1 MLQQNDLDTKQLIT
15 DLTNLLTRGVDRIV
29 GNNIKKREMLERK
42 QQYVTETLT
51 QLLLK
56 LEEEESGFDDISAIT
71 SKTLENDNIEYNSNS
86 NSSFNEV
93 FLNNNDEAREQYLSN
108 YVTYKELEESLLKDD
123 TYAYSGKYLS
133 VHGPNTRYLHET
145 HESAWNDENRHV
157 ATFTGIIG
165 NDNHETR
172 YGKELLEKQIQSL
185 VKDGSKDGLKNELK
199 DELKDEQEVVKD
211 GLKHEQEVVKE
222 VSKDGLKDEQEVVKD
237 VLQIQTDLNDV
248 FEEEVD
254 DGEEEEEV
262 PIEEEEMIIEKVI
275 LNEEEKIVEEEE
287 EELFE
292 IQIGVTTYATD
303 NEINGTIYALVDD
316 GDVGDKVG
324 YFKDGKAFFQ

>member
-1 MLQQNDLDTKQLIT
+1 MNDNLIENHIKRILLDKDMLHQNDLDTKQLIT

-29 GNNIKKREMLERK
+29 GNNIKKREILERK

-56 LEEEESGFDDISAIT
+56 LGEEESGFDDISAIT
-71 SKTLENDNIEYNSNS
+71 SKTLENDNIEEYNSNS
-86 NSSFNEV
+86 NSSFNED
-93 FLNNNDEAREQYLSN
+93 FFNNNDEAREQYLSN

-123 TYAYSGKYLS
+123 TYVYSGKYLA

-185 VKDGSKDGLKNELK
+185 VNCLKEDAVEQ
-199 DELKDEQEVVKD
+199 DEVN
-211 GLKHEQEVVKE
+211 
-222 VSKDGLKDEQEVVKD
+222 D
-237 VLQIQTDLNDV
+237 VLQIQTNLNDD
-248 FEEEVD
+248 FEEEEKK
-254 DGEEEEEV
+254 EEEEKII
-262 PIEEEEMIIEKVI
+262 IEEEEPKEVL
-275 LNEEEKIVEEEE
+275 LNDVKEEELNDGE

-292 IQIGVTTYATD
+292 IQIDGKTYATD
-303 NEINGTIYALVDD
+303 NEINGVIYALVED

>member
-29 GNNIKKREMLERK
+29 GNKIKKREMLERK

-56 LEEEESGFDDISAIT
+56 LGEEEDNGFGLDDISAIT

-108 YVTYKELEESLLKDD
+108 YVTYKEVEESLLKDD
-123 TYAYSGKYLS
+123 TYAYSGKYLA

-185 VKDGSKDGLKNELK
+185 VKDCL
-199 DELKDEQEVVKD
+199 
-211 GLKHEQEVVKE
+211 
-222 VSKDGLKDEQEVVKD
+222 KDGLKDGQEVVKD
-237 VLQIQTDLNDV
+237 VLQIQTVLNDDFEEEEEEEEEEILKEEEEV
-248 FEEEVD
+248 ILKEDEKIVDEKEEEVD
-254 DGEEEEEV
+254 NG
-262 PIEEEEMIIEKVI
+262 
-275 LNEEEKIVEEEE
+275 EE

-292 IQIGVTTYATD
+292 IQIDGKTYATD
-303 NEINGTIYALVDD
+303 NEMNGVIYALIED

>member
-56 LEEEESGFDDISAIT
+56 LGEEEDNGTGLDEISAIT
-71 SKTLENDNIEYNSNS
+71 NKTLENDNIEEYHSNS
-86 NSSFNEV
+86 VSSFNE
-93 FLNNNDEAREQYLSN
+93 LLLYNNEVREQYLSN
-108 YVTYKELEESLLKDD
+108 YVTYKELEASLLKDD
-123 TYAYSGKYLS
+123 TYAYSGKYLA

-145 HESAWNDENRHV
+145 YESAWNDENRHV

-165 NDNHETR
+165 NDNRETM
-172 YGKELLEKQIQSL
+172 YGKELLEKQNQSL
-185 VKDGSKDGLKNELK
+185 VKDCLK
-199 DELKDEQEVVKD
+199 DVNDVKD
-211 GLKHEQEVVKE
+211 
-222 VSKDGLKDEQEVVKD
+222 VKD
-237 VLQIQTDLNDV
+237 VLQIQTDLDDV
-248 FEEEVD
+248 FEEEEQIEDELIEEEPLKEKLIEEEPIDEKDLKEEVN
-254 DGEEEEEV
+254 DGEEEEPKEQEV
-262 PIEEEEMIIEKVI
+262 
-275 LNEEEKIVEEEE
+275 NDGE

-292 IQIGVTTYATD
+292 IQIDGKTYATD
-303 NEINGTIYALVDD
+303 NERNGVIYALVED

>member
-56 LEEEESGFDDISAIT
+56 LGEEEDNGSGLDDISAIT

-93 FLNNNDEAREQYLSN
+93 FLNNNDEVREQYLSN
-108 YVTYKELEESLLKDD
+108 YVTYKEVEESLLKDD
-123 TYAYSGKYLS
+123 TYAYFGKYLA
-133 VHGPNTRYLHET
+133 VHGPNIRYLHET

-185 VKDGSKDGLKNELK
+185 VKDGLN
-199 DELKDEQEVVKD
+199 DEQEVVRD
-211 GLKHEQEVVKE
+211 E
-222 VSKDGLKDEQEVVKD
+222 LKDEQEVVKD
-237 VLQIQTDLNDV
+237 VLQIQTVLNDD
-248 FEEEVD
+248 FE
-254 DGEEEEEV
+254 EEEEEV
-262 PIEEEEMIIEKVI
+262 I
-275 LNEEEKIVEEEE
+275 LKEEEKIVDEKEEEVDNGEE

-292 IQIGVTTYATD
+292 IQIDGKTYATD
-303 NEINGTIYALVDD
+303 NEMNGVIYALIED

>member
-29 GNNIKKREMLERK
+29 GNNIKKRETLERK

-56 LEEEESGFDDISAIT
+56 LGEEEDNGSGLDDISAIT

-93 FLNNNDEAREQYLSN
+93 FLNNNDEVREQYLSN
-108 YVTYKELEESLLKDD
+108 YVTYKEVEESLLNDD
-123 TYAYSGKYLS
+123 TYAYSGKYLA

-172 YGKELLEKQIQSL
+172 YGKELLENQIQSL
-185 VKDGSKDGLKNELK
+185 VNCLKE
-199 DELKDEQEVVKD
+199 DAVEQDDVND
-211 GLKHEQEVVKE
+211 
-222 VSKDGLKDEQEVVKD
+222 SKD
-237 VLQIQTDLNDV
+237 VLQNQTNLNDD
-248 FEEEVD
+248 F
-254 DGEEEEEV
+254 EEEEEEKKEEKEKII
-262 PIEEEEMIIEKVI
+262 IEEEEEKITIEE
-275 LNEEEKIVEEEE
+275 EEEKEVLLNDVKEEELNDGE

-292 IQIGVTTYATD
+292 IQIDGKTYATD
-303 NEINGTIYALVDD
+303 NEMNGVIYALIED

>member
-56 LEEEESGFDDISAIT
+56 LGEEEDNGTGLDEISAIT
-71 SKTLENDNIEYNSNS
+71 NKTLENDNIEEYHSNS
-86 NSSFNEV
+86 VSSFNE
-93 FLNNNDEAREQYLSN
+93 LLLYNNEVREQYLSN
-108 YVTYKELEESLLKDD
+108 YVTYKELEASLLKDD
-123 TYAYSGKYLS
+123 TYAYSGKYLA

-165 NDNHETR
+165 NDNRETM
-172 YGKELLEKQIQSL
+172 YGKELLEKQNQSL
-185 VKDGSKDGLKNELK
+185 VKDCLK
-199 DELKDEQEVVKD
+199 DVNDVKD
-211 GLKHEQEVVKE
+211 
-222 VSKDGLKDEQEVVKD
+222 VKD
-237 VLQIQTDLNDV
+237 VLQIQTDLDDV
-248 FEEEVD
+248 FEEEEQIEDELIEEEPLKEELIEEEPIDEKDLKEEVN
-254 DGEEEEEV
+254 DGEEEEPKEQEV
-262 PIEEEEMIIEKVI
+262 
-275 LNEEEKIVEEEE
+275 NDGE

-292 IQIGVTTYATD
+292 IQIDGKTYATD
-303 NEINGTIYALVDD
+303 NERNGVIYALIED

>member
-29 GNNIKKREMLERK
+29 GNNIKKREILERK

-56 LEEEESGFDDISAIT
+56 LGEEEDNGLGFDDISAIT
-71 SKTLENDNIEYNSNS
+71 SKTFENDNIEYKSNSNS

-93 FLNNNDEAREQYLSN
+93 FFNNNDEAREQYLSN
-108 YVTYKELEESLLKDD
+108 YVTYKEVEESLLKDD

-145 HESAWNDENRHV
+145 HESAWNDENRHD

-165 NDNHETR
+165 HDNHETR
-172 YGKELLEKQIQSL
+172 YGKELLEKQTQSL
-185 VKDGSKDGLKNELK
+185 VKDCSKEDTVNELK
-199 DELKDEQEVVKD
+199 DDVNDANDVKD
-211 GLKHEQEVVKE
+211 VK
-222 VSKDGLKDEQEVVKD
+222 EVVKD

-248 FEEEVD
+248 FEEEMN
-254 DGEEEEEV
+254 DGEEQ
-262 PIEEEEMIIEKVI
+262 EMIMEEVI

-324 YFKDGKAFFQ
+324 YFKDGKAFFPMNK